1 MSKFAVWKV
10 ICISSFGLILTEHQE
25 HRNNYLRG
33 GEPMNEDNK
42 KMIEEMVSVLTS
54 MSRDELLKTYGFAL
68 GQLANQPAA

>member
-1 MSKFAVWKV
+1 
-10 ICISSFGLILTEHQE
+10 
-25 HRNNYLRG
+25 
-33 GEPMNEDNK
+33 MNEDNK